1 MQRLLTQAE
10 EVSPRVQV
18 GCLGEIGMGQGRGQG
33 MGKGQVKLAYD
44 SFF

>member
-10 EVSPRVQV
+10 EVSPGVQV
-18 GCLGEIGMGQGRGQG
+18 GCSGEIGMAQGKGQGT
-33 MGKGQVKLAYD
+33 GKGQVKLAYD